1 MEEIK
6 TVLQIDFQ
14 GAESIGDLKA
24 KVAQLKDE
32 LNACAAGSDEAAN
45 KAYELAKAENTLK
58 AATKGAIDTTGKLTQ
73 SYNGLSSQMARLKI
87 AQKNVDVSTEAGR
100 KKYAEY
106 AKEINTLNDKLKGL
120 DASNGVF
127 SRNVG
132 DYANS
137 IKSAMGGMGGAV
149 TGVFTSINAG
159 LKALVANPWV
169 AVISAIVLAIK
180 ELIDAVKRNEDTMEG
195 VNMAFNKI
203 EAAYIA
209 LQRMFDAVVKAV
221 LSSKGAFDSFK
232 KWVAD
237 VWETV
242 EPYATKVSN
251 FFTTVFGYFT
261 SFWDNVVKISIKA
274 ASYVKAGIQSVFSKK
289 SFKELLDETQ
299 ESWLQGWENIKDGVS
314 NAVSSM
320 VQSIKE
326 NYNEAN
332 DILDKITKAERA
344 LAELHIKTTT
354 QIAANNKK
362 IAELNA
368 KAADRENYTIK
379 ERKDALEESAKL
391 QKQNIELEIREAQER
406 LRISKLNHS
415 LTQSNNA
422 DLQEEADLQAEI
434 INLRAK
440 QADVERNLAQQS
452 KILVADLIKETRG
465 ALNAQKKAIEQ
476 ELAETAKGSDERLRL
491 TKDKLAVEKALEIA
505 DANEKVKDATKL
517 AETLAK
523 IEETYNKKEVEA
535 EVNHLHELA
544 DIRNQEAS
552 NDAARQKL
560 EQGSN
565 SLQYYQA
572 ELDAAKLYYENLY
585 QLQGEGNAEFEARQI
600 AALQKIKDA
609 EQNLN
614 NQRLSNFAAVS
625 NGITSIMSSVA
636 SAWEDSIQRQVDAG
650 EISEEEG
657 KKQFENVKAMQ
668 IAIATIQML
677 TGIATALSGAFTT
690 KTGPWDIA
698 LAALQAATIA
708 ASGIANIAK
717 IKSTT
722 LGSSASGG
730 SAGGGFV
737 LPPVQ
742 QYSPNYTQNLTGAND
757 TADLGNAVR
766 GAIEGANIT
775 AVVVES
781 EVTAAQNKR
790 QRRINEATW

>member
-1 MEEIK
+1 MEDIK

-32 LNACAAGSDEAAN
+32 LKACAAGSDEAAD

-58 AATKGAIDTTGKLTQ
+58 AATKGAIDTTGKLAQ

-87 AQKNVDVSTEAGR
+87 AQKNIDVSTKAGR
-100 KKYAEY
+100 KEYAEY
-106 AKEINTLNDKLKGL
+106 AKEINKLNDKLKGL

-169 AVISAIVLAIK
+169 AVIAAIVLAIK
-180 ELIDAVKRNEDTMEG
+180 ELIDAVKRNEDAMEG
-195 VNMAFNKI
+195 VNKAFNKVK
-203 EAAYIA
+203 AAYVV
-209 LQRMFDAVVKAV
+209 LQRAFDAVVKAV

-237 VWETV
+237 VWKTV
-242 EPYATKVSN
+242 EPYATKVSD
-251 FFTTVFGYFT
+251 FFTTVFDYFT

-320 VQSIKE
+320 VQSIKD
-326 NYNEAN
+326 NYNDAN
-332 DILDKITKAERA
+332 KTLDKITEAERK
-344 LAELHIKTTT
+344 LAEQHIANTKK
-354 QIAANNKK
+354 IAENNKK
-362 IAELNA
+362 IAEQNA
-368 KAADRENYTIK
+368 IVADRENHSIK
-379 ERKDALEESAKL
+379 EREDALEESAKL
-391 QKQNIELEIREAQER
+391 QKQNIEIQKKEAQEQ
-406 LRISKLNHS
+406 LRILKLKHS
-415 LTQSNNA
+415 LNQSTNA
-422 DLQEEADLQAEI
+422 DLQEEADLQAKITEYEAQEAEVDRNVANQKRTI
-434 INLRAK
+434 AKDRIKEQKEVLNNEINLITQQLAATKKGTDEYERLSKERLAK
-440 QADVERNLAQQS
+440 Q
-452 KILVADLIKETRG
+452 
-465 ALNAQKKAIEQ
+465 Q
-476 ELAETAKGSDERLRL
+476 ELAEADARERIKDAKLLEETL
-491 TKDKLAVEKALEIA
+491 LAIKKQYAAKALKVEEENAIA
-505 DANEKVKDATKL
+505 AANA
-517 AETLAK
+517 
-523 IEETYNKKEVEA
+523 
-535 EVNHLHELA
+535 
-544 DIRNQEAS
+544 RNLGAS
-552 NDAARQKL
+552 NEANKAKL
-560 EQGSN
+560 ENGSN

-572 ELDAAKLYYENLY
+572 ELDAAKLYYDNLF
-585 QLQGEGNAEFEARQI
+585 QLQDESNEEYEARQI

-614 NQRLSNFAAVS
+614 NQRISNFAAVS
-625 NGITSIMSSVA
+625 DGITSIMSSVA

-766 GAIEGANIT
+766 GAIESADIK
-775 AVVVES
+775 AYVVES
-781 EVTAAQNKR
+781 DVTNAQKRANK
-790 QRRINEATW
+790 RINESTW

>member
-1 MEEIK
+1 MDEIK
-6 TVLQIDFQ
+6 TILQIDFQ

-32 LNACAAGSDEAAN
+32 LKACAAGSDEAAD

-58 AATKGAIDTTGKLTQ
+58 AATKGAIDTTGKLAQ

-87 AQKNVDVSTEAGR
+87 AQKNVDVSTKAGR
-100 KKYAEY
+100 KEYAEY
-106 AKEINTLNDKLKGL
+106 AKEINKLNDKLKGL

-169 AVISAIVLAIK
+169 AAIAAIVLAIK
-180 ELIDAVKRNEDTMEG
+180 ELIDAVKRNEDAMEG
-195 VNMAFNKI
+195 VNKAFNKI
-203 EAAYIA
+203 KAVYVT
-209 LQRMFDAVVKAV
+209 LQRAFDAVVKAV

-242 EPYATKVSN
+242 EPYAEKISN
-251 FFTTVFGYFT
+251 FFTTVFDYFT

-320 VQSIKE
+320 VQSIKD
-326 NYNEAN
+326 NYNDAN
-332 DILDKITKAERA
+332 KTLDKITEAERK
-344 LAELHIKTTT
+344 LAEQHIANTKK
-354 QIAANNKK
+354 IAENNKK
-362 IAELNA
+362 IAEQNA
-368 KAADRENYTIK
+368 IVADRENHSIK
-379 ERKDALEESAKL
+379 EREDALEESAKL
-391 QKQNIELEIREAQER
+391 QKENIAIQKKEANER
-406 LRISKLNHS
+406 LRILKLKHS
-415 LTQSNNA
+415 LNQSNNA
-422 DLQEEADLQAEI
+422 DLQEEADLQAKITEYEAQEAEVDRNVANQKRTI
-434 INLRAK
+434 AKDRIKEQKEVLNNEINLITQQLAATKKGTDEYERLSKERLAK
-440 QADVERNLAQQS
+440 Q
-452 KILVADLIKETRG
+452 
-465 ALNAQKKAIEQ
+465 Q
-476 ELAETAKGSDERLRL
+476 ELAEADARERIKDAKLLEETL
-491 TKDKLAVEKALEIA
+491 LAIKKQYAAKALKVEEENAIA
-505 DANEKVKDATKL
+505 AANARNLGVSNEA
-517 AETLAK
+517 
-523 IEETYNKKEVEA
+523 NKA
-535 EVNHLHELA
+535 
-544 DIRNQEAS
+544 
-552 NDAARQKL
+552 KL
-560 EQGSN
+560 ENGSN

-572 ELDAAKLYYENLY
+572 ELDAAKTYYDSLF
-585 QLQGEGNAEFEARQI
+585 QLQDESNEEYEARQI

-614 NQRLSNFAAVS
+614 NQRISNFAAVS
-625 NGITSIMSSVA
+625 DGITSIMSSVA

-766 GAIEGANIT
+766 GAIEGADIK
-775 AVVVES
+775 AYVVES
-781 EVTAAQNKR
+781 DVTNAQKRANK
-790 QRRINEATW
+790 RINESTW

>member
-1 MEEIK
+1 MEDIK

-32 LNACAAGSDEAAN
+32 LKACAAGSDEAAD

-58 AATKGAIDTTGKLTQ
+58 AATKGAIDTTGKLAQ

-87 AQKNVDVSTEAGR
+87 AQKNIDVSTKAGR
-100 KKYAEY
+100 KQYAEY
-106 AKEINTLNDKLKGL
+106 AKEINKLNDKLKGL

-169 AVISAIVLAIK
+169 AVIAAIVLAIK
-180 ELIDAVKRNEDTMEG
+180 ELIDAVKRNEDAMEG

-203 EAAYIA
+203 KAAYVT
-209 LQRMFDAVVKAV
+209 LQRVFDAVVKAV

-251 FFTTVFGYFT
+251 FFTTVFDYFT

-314 NAVSSM
+314 NAVSNM

-326 NYNEAN
+326 NYKEAN

-354 QIAANNKK
+354 QIAQNNKK

-379 ERKDALEESAKL
+379 ERKDALEEAAKL

-406 LRISKLNHS
+406 LRISKLKHALNADS
-415 LTQSNNA
+415 NA
-422 DLQEEADLQAEI
+422 DLQEEADLQADI
-434 INLRAK
+434 INLQAQRAE
-440 QADVERNLAQQS
+440 VERNLAQQR
-452 KILVADLIKETRG
+452 KTLDKELLKETKE

-476 ELAETAKGSDERLRL
+476 ELAETTKGSDERLRL

-505 DANEKVKDATKL
+505 DANEKIKDATKL

-523 IEETYNKKEVEA
+523 IEKTYNQKEVDA

-544 DIRNQEAS
+544 DIRNQAAS

-600 AALQKIKDA
+600 AALQKVKDA

-614 NQRLSNFAAVS
+614 NQRISNFAAVA
-625 NGITSIMSSVA
+625 NGIADIMSTVA
-636 SAWEDSIQRQVDAG
+636 SAWEDSIQRQVESG

-657 KKQFENVKAMQ
+657 KRQFENVKAMQ
-668 IAIATIQML
+668 IAVATIQTI
-677 TGIATALSGAFTT
+677 TGAITAFMTAQQLGF
-690 KTGPWDIA
+690 PWGTIIGTI
-698 LAALQAATIA
+698 QAAAVTA
-708 ASGIANIAK
+708 AGIANIAK

-730 SAGGGFV
+730 GSSGGGFA
-737 LPPVQ
+737 LPSVQ
-742 QYSPNYTQNLTGAND
+742 QYTPQYTQNLTGAND
-757 TADLGNAVR
+757 TADLSNAVK
-766 GAIEGANIT
+766 GAIEGADIK
-775 AVVVES
+775 AYVVES
-781 EVTAAQNKR
+781 DVTNAQKRANK
-790 QRRINEATW
+790 RINESTW